1 MGLGPR
7 TLVRV
12 INGPLISHEG
22 IVTWSN
28 SERVRLLLSVLDRS
42 VKVELHTGDVM
53 VVDAAPVI

>member
-1 MGLGPR
+1 
-7 TLVRV
+7 VRV

-28 SERVRLLLSVLDRS
+28 SERVKLLLSVLDRS